1 MKDEGR
7 RMKGKCGS
15 DWGHALNA
23 IFVGVG
29 VCSSFLFDPSSFL
42 CAADFSA
49 IASTV
54 EAAIG
59 RQELPGCVI
68 AVLHKGKV
76 VYREAFG
83 RRAVQPMPEPMTV
96 DTIFDLASLTKP
108 MATATSIMI
117 LVDQDK
123 LKVRD
128 KAAAYWP
135 EFGGNGKA
143 DITLEQLLLHTS
155 GLIADNPL
163 SDYKDGPAK
172 AMERIAALKPS
183 AAPDQRWI
191 YSDVNYIVLGEIVRR
206 VSGQALEE
214 FSRKQIFEPLKMT
227 DTGFKP
233 SEMLRP
239 RCAPT
244 QARDGHWM
252 WGEVHDPRAFALGGV
267 AGNAGLFGTADDLLL
282 YARCLLRGGKPI
294 LESSTVEAFTRPR
307 EMPGGLRTIGWDVQ
321 TSHSANKG
329 AFPLDKGF
337 GHTGFTGA
345 SLWFDPA
352 SETAVVFLSNS
363 VHPDGKGNVKKLRGD
378 VATIVAKAVGY
389 KVDLPRP

>member
-1 MKDEGR
+1 MKNMPTFIR
-7 RMKGKCGS
+7 I
-15 DWGHALNA
+15 AL
-23 IFVGVG
+23 F
-29 VCSSFLFDPSSFL
+29 SSFLFHPSSSL
-42 CAADFSA
+42 YAADYSA

-54 EAAIG
+54 EGAIG
-59 RQELPGCVI
+59 RQELPGCVV

-123 LKVRD
+123 LKVSD

-135 EFGGNGKA
+135 EFGANGKG
-143 DITLEQLLLHTS
+143 DITLEQLLLHNS

-172 AMERIAALKPS
+172 AMERIAALKPI
-183 AAPDQRWI
+183 APPGERWI
-191 YSDVNYIVLGEIVRR
+191 YSDVNYIVLGEIIRR
-206 VSGQALEE
+206 VGGQPLED
-214 FSRKQIFEPLKMT
+214 FTRKQIFEPLKMT
-227 DTGFKP
+227 DTTFKP
-233 SEMLRP
+233 AETVRP

-244 QARDGHWM
+244 QQRDGHWM
-252 WGEVHDPRAFALGGV
+252 RGEVHDPRAFALGGV
-267 AGNAGLFGTADDLLL
+267 AGNAGLFGTADDALL
-282 YARCLLRGGKPI
+282 YAKCLLRGGKPI
-294 LESSTVEAFTRPR
+294 LESSAVEAFTRPR
-307 EMPGGLRTIGWDVQ
+307 EVPGGLRTIGWDVQ

-337 GHTGFTGA
+337 GHTGFTGT

-352 SETAVVFLSNS
+352 SETAVVFLSNA

-378 VATIVAKAVGY
+378 IATIVAKAVGY
-389 KVDLPRP
+389 KVESPRP

>member
-1 MKDEGR
+1 MKD
-7 RMKGKCGS
+7 KLGS
-15 DWGHALNA
+15 DWCHRLKAVL
-23 IFVGVG
+23 VGVG
-29 VCSSFLFDPSSFL
+29 VCSSFLFHPSSFL

-49 IASTV
+49 IASTA
-54 EAAIG
+54 EASIG

-83 RRAVQPMPEPMTV
+83 RRALQPMAEPMTV

-108 MATATSIMI
+108 IATATSIMI
-117 LVDQDK
+117 LIDQDK

-128 KAAAYWP
+128 KVASYWP
-135 EFGGNGKA
+135 EFGANGKA
-143 DITLEQLLLHTS
+143 EITLEQLLLHTS
-155 GLIADNPL
+155 GLMADNPL
-163 SDYKDGPAK
+163 SDYQDGPAK
-172 AMERIAALKPS
+172 AIERIAALKPI
-183 AAPDQRWI
+183 APRDERWI
-191 YSDVNYIVLGEIVRR
+191 YSDVNFIVLGEIVRR
-206 VSGQALEE
+206 VSGQTLDE

-233 SEMLRP
+233 LETLWP

-244 QARDGHWM
+244 QQREGHWM
-252 WGEVHDPRAFALGGV
+252 RGEVHDPRAFALGGV
-267 AGNAGLFGTADDLLL
+267 AGNAGLFGTADDVLL
-282 YARCLLRGGKPI
+282 YAKCLLRGGKPI
-294 LESSTVEAFTRPR
+294 VESSTVEAFTRPR
-307 EMPGGLRTIGWDVQ
+307 EVPGGLRTLGWDVQ

-337 GHTGFTGA
+337 GHTGFTGT

-363 VHPDGKGNVKKLRGD
+363 IHPNGKGNVKKLRGD
-378 VATIVAKAVGY
+378 VATIVARAVGY

>member
-1 MKDEGR
+1 MKDEDGGGWCHGLKR
-7 RMKGKCGS
+7 V
-15 DWGHALNA
+15 L
-23 IFVGVG
+23 VGVG
-29 VCSSFLFDPSSFL
+29 ICSSFLFHPSSFL

-49 IASTV
+49 VASIV

-83 RRAVQPMPEPMTV
+83 RRAVQPLAEPMTV

-128 KAAAYWP
+128 KVASYWP
-135 EFGGNGKA
+135 EFGARGKA

-155 GLIADNPL
+155 GLMADNPL
-163 SDYKDGPAK
+163 SDYKDGPEK
-172 AMERIAALKPS
+172 AMERIAALKTS
-183 AAPDQRWI
+183 APPEERWI

-206 VSGQALEE
+206 VSGQTLEE
-214 FSRKQIFEPLKMT
+214 FSRKQIFEPLKMK

-233 SEMLRP
+233 LEMLRP
-239 RCAPT
+239 RFAPT
-244 QARDGHWM
+244 QQRADWIR
-252 WGEVHDPRAFALGGV
+252 GEVHDPRAFALGGV
-267 AGNAGLFGTADDLLL
+267 AGNAGLFGTADDVML
-282 YARCLLRGGKPI
+282 YAKCVLRGGKPI
-294 LESSTVEAFTRPR
+294 LDPSTVEAFTRPR
-307 EMPGGLRTIGWDVQ
+307 EVPGGLRAIGWDVQ

-329 AFPLDKGF
+329 AFSARQRVWPYRIHGHVPLVRSGQ
-337 GHTGFTGA
+337 
-345 SLWFDPA
+345 
-352 SETAVVFLSNS
+352 
-363 VHPDGKGNVKKLRGD
+363 
-378 VATIVAKAVGY
+378 
-389 KVDLPRP
+389 